1 MRALPLHM
9 LSSHF
14 YTERQQMD
22 AYFKESEKRQ
32 AYYVSVLRDMWQSTP
47 NWQFVREKKTLK
59 EIIHHNVS
67 PSAETILNLKP
78 LFEKGVYHKQENS

>member
-1 MRALPLHM
+1 
-9 LSSHF
+9 
-14 YTERQQMD
+14 MD

-47 NWQFVREKKTLK
+47 NWQFVREKTTLK

-78 LFEKGVYHKQENS
+78 LFEKGVYRRKKNSEIC

>member
-1 MRALPLHM
+1 
-9 LSSHF
+9 
-14 YTERQQMD
+14 MD

-47 NWQFVREKKTLK
+47 KDENQFVQEKKTLK